1 MARCRSPWCPRLA
14 EWDPRPIAAV
24 PGMFLPGTGSG
35 EGFGSRMGPCCQA
48 GARGQG
54 DRAGSQLLVPTA
66 GAGIGGG
73 DATGPAVPP
82 RWGCP
87 CLEPG
92 PDPGCAQRQSWATML
107 GRSGAEGWAL
117 GARLWPR
124 GTRHL
129 WGPGALWVSLR
140 AGRSWGGAQGAV
152 GLLVGR
158 LLWGSPPPQY
168 RAGGFCLFSCL
179 FKPFPFLCARCFLLS
194 KSGTAS
200 PAHVRAPLRHR
211 DPHLHLWCVPLWGPP
226 ARPDPDPPPSLR
238 MAAGL
243 CRPRPAAMPP
253 PMPHGVGTSAA
264 AAPCRLWAG

>member
-1 MARCRSPWCPRLA
+1 MARCGSPRCPCLA

-24 PGMFLPGTGSG
+24 PGVPLPGTGSG
-35 EGFGSRMGPCCQA
+35 EGFGSRTGPCCQA

-54 DRAGSQLLVPTA
+54 DGAGSQLLVPTA

-82 RWGCP
+82 RRGCP

-107 GRSGAEGWAL
+107 GRSGAEGSGCTAVAAGHSPL
-117 GARLWPR
+117 A
-124 GTRHL
+124 GTRSS
-129 WGPGALWVSLR
+129 PGVT
-140 AGRSWGGAQGAV
+140 AGREELGGCAGSCGAAAGAAAV
-152 GLLVGR
+152 GLT
-158 LLWGSPPPQY
+158 PPQY

-211 DPHLHLWCVPLWGPP
+211 DPQLHLWCVPLRGPP
-226 ARPDPDPPPSLR
+226 ARPDPDPSISLR
-238 MAAGL
+238 LAAGL
-243 CRPRPAAMPP
+243 CRPHPAAMPP